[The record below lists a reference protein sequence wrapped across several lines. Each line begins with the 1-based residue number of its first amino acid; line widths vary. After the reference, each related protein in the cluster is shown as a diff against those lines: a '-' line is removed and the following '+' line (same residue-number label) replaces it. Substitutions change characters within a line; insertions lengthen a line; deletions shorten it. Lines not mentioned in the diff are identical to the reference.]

1 MNIRIFFKIYILI
14 VLCLA
19 ITAQLAFAGGI
30 KERMKQRLP
39 VIVDLKIK
47 GIIGENNQ
55 GYLAF
60 VTGKKIQEDVI
71 ANENKDRK
79 IIYEHIA
86 KQQNAPL
93 ELVEKRRAKQIS
105 DRAKPGE
112 FIQNS
117 DGSWYKK

>member
-1 MNIRIFFKIYILI
+1 MNIRNFFKIYILI
-14 VLCLA
+14 ILCLA